1 MTTDHIKLVLL
12 CDNPIFSLGLTT
24 ALASVEDLQ
33 VVGQGETENALVV
46 MKQKFASVEVNLV
59 VIASDNTVSVL
70 EICQQLKQNYP
81 QIRIVL
87 LATSL
92 ESSQIAAAR
101 QLGIDGYCHRGI
113 ALADLA
119 VALRQVARGKIYWQ
133 ERSKITSTKTS
144 TIGRKSSSRII
155 NTWLQKQKIA
165 GLVQIESN
173 LQLVRQKLQITQLDW
188 WDILFWQGREREL
201 LTAYWLVA
209 RLGRRESNLE
219 LRVNGSQFNINS
231 SKSVQKTPAITKKIP
246 TTITKPASP
255 LASTLI
261 KIQSGL
267 DNLTQ
272 TPLEIDIL
280 QPERKQELLYLV
292 LQQWRKIIEE
302 LGLIQVK
309 IEDLPERKSFILR
322 DLWQASTIEFLGHY
336 YPLPLSSGH
345 SQMIET
351 LMQDAVSV
359 QRNNLDQIPFVV
371 ELCAYLLY
379 DEPLVIN
386 NIPYRNNAPEADA
399 QAEIILQNLV
409 IQVANGVIQLFLNR
423 FPEEEI
429 LKYSLYNS
437 DFISSR
443 SIAQFRN
450 NLSWRT
456 RNQEW
461 FKEPQAI
468 FESKYYL
475 YVFNGNGIR
484 QVSLYAP
491 RQKELQQLEG
501 IPWLVTIILETRDA
515 IAPRLRNVISFI
527 GGGVVYFLTQ
537 VVGKG
542 IGLIGRGIIQGIGN
556 TLQK

>member
-12 CDNPIFSLGLTT
+12 SDDPIFGLGLSS
-24 ALASVEDLQ
+24 ALAPVEDLQ
-33 VVGQGETENALVV
+33 VVGQGEMKNALVV
-46 MKQKFASVEVNLV
+46 LKQKLASVEVNLV
-59 VIASDNTVSVL
+59 VLASDNTVSVL
-70 EICQQLKQNYP
+70 DICQQFKQNYP

-92 ESSQIAAAR
+92 DSSQIATAR

-113 ALADLA
+113 AVADLA
-119 VALRQVARGKIYWQ
+119 VALRQVAKGKIYWQ
-133 ERSKITSTKTS
+133 ERSKITSNQTS
-144 TIGRKSSSRII
+144 TIGRKSSSRVIS
-155 NTWLQKQKIA
+155 TWLQKQQIS
-165 GLVQIESN
+165 GLAQIESN
-173 LQLVRQKLQITQLDW
+173 LQLVRQKLQISQSNW
-188 WDILFWQGREREL
+188 WDILFWQGRKREL

-209 RLGRRESNLE
+209 GLARREPNLE
-219 LRVNGSQFNINS
+219 LRVNSSEFRSQS
-231 SKSVQKTPAITKKIP
+231 SISSQKTPVIIKKTP
-246 TTITKPASP
+246 TTITNTASP
-255 LASTLI
+255 IASTLI

-267 DNLTQ
+267 ENLTQ
-272 TPLEIDIL
+272 VPLEIDIL
-280 QPERKQELLYLV
+280 QPERKQELLHLV

-302 LGLIQVK
+302 LGLLQVT
-309 IEDLPERKSFILR
+309 IEDLPERKSLILR
-322 DLWQASTIEFLGHY
+322 DLWQASTIEFLGRY
-336 YPLPLSSGH
+336 YRLPLESGH
-345 SQMIET
+345 SQMVEN

-371 ELCAYLLY
+371 ELCAYVLY
-379 DEPLVIN
+379 DQPLVIN
-386 NIPYRNNAPEADA
+386 NIPYRHNAPEADA

-409 IQVANGVIQLFLNR
+409 IQVANGVMQLFLNR
-423 FPEEEI
+423 FPEEEA

-437 DFISSR
+437 DFLSSR

-461 FKEPQAI
+461 FKEPQAV

-475 YVFNGNGIR
+475 YVFSGNGIR
-484 QVSLYAP
+484 KVSLYAP
-491 RQKELQQLEG
+491 RQQELQQLEG
-501 IPWLVTIILETRDA
+501 IPWLVTIVLETRDA

-537 VVGKG
+537 VIGKG